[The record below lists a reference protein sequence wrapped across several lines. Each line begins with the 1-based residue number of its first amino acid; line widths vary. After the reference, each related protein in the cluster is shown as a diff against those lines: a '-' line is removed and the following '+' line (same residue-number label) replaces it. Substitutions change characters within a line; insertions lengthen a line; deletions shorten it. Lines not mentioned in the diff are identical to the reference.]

1 MDKLIALVVTYNST
15 LADSRTL
22 QTLDSREVS
31 EIWIADNSTKD
42 MGNAQYAEDHGYQ
55 YVNMGGN
62 FGLSKAYNAVID
74 RIEYRNSVLCLFD
87 DDTCLSADYFT
98 KLRQVLLLHPEIDV
112 FVPLVYD
119 GLGLLSPCRINGAT
133 TRRLKNRGNI
143 PPSGISAINSGMAVR
158 TAIYQ
163 SYRYDEGLFLDFV
176 DHAFLKDRTN
186 HELAGIC
193 IFESKLDQDFSGSQ
207 KNPFHAAWERYKI
220 YHSDID
226 YYCKKYSIP
235 GSEKLWLKSKRK
247 IRIVINAAVHKIS
260 KRGKRDEQ
268 Q

>member
-62 FGLSKAYNAVID
+62 LGLSKAYNAVID
-74 RIEYRNSVLCLFD
+74 RIEYKNSVLCLFD

-98 KLRQVLLLHPEIDV
+98 KLRQVVLLHPEADI

-119 GLGLLSPCRINGAT
+119 GVGLLSPCRINGAIT
-133 TRRLKNRGNI
+133 KRIENCDNI
-143 PPSGISAINSGMAVR
+143 PQSGISAINSGMAVR
-158 TAIYQ
+158 TATYQ
-163 SYRYDEGLFLDFV
+163 TYRYDEGLFLDFV

-186 HELAGIC
+186 HELAGIRV
-193 IFESKLDQDFSGSQ
+193 FESKLEQDFSGSQ
-207 KNPFHAAWERYKI
+207 KNPFHAAWERYRI
-220 YHSDID
+220 YNRDID
-226 YYCKKYSIP
+226 YYCKKYSISR
-235 GSEKLWLKSKRK
+235 SEKFWLKSKRK
-247 IRIVINAAVHKIS
+247 IRIFINAAVNKIN